1 MAIEAN
7 EKTFDKE
14 VVKSKEPVLV
24 DFWAPWCGPCRVLGP
39 TVEELGK
46 SGRIKVVKI
55 NVDENQ
61 ALASQF
67 GVSSIPTLIMFK
79 NGKPFEGKIG
89 IMSLAQLNAW
99 VDSVKSK

>member
-7 EKTFDKE
+7 EKTFEKE

-24 DFWAPWCGPCRVLGP
+24 DFWAPWCGPCRALAP
-39 TVEELGK
+39 IVEELSK
-46 SGRIKVVKI
+46 SGKIKVVKI

-67 GVSSIPTLIMFK
+67 NVSSIPTLIMFRK
-79 NGKPFEGKIG
+79 GKPFESKIG
-89 IMSLAQLNAW
+89 VMSLAQLNAW
-99 VDSVKSK
+99 ADSVKTK